1 MIAPHPNPESRD
13 VDRPPAIA
21 IAGLTLAFGARTVLR
36 NFFLQMAPREKV
48 VLAGP
53 SGSGKSSVLAC
64 LLGFLEPAAGRIEIG
79 GEPLTPRSAWRLRR
93 QLALVQQEPDLGELG
108 VEEWLR
114 EPLAFRANQALHGN
128 FARVP
133 EWLARL
139 RLSPAILR
147 QKGPELSGGEKQ
159 RLALVSALL
168 LDRPI
173 LLLDEPTSALDP
185 DSRRAVYDCLAG
197 LERQTLLMVSHDA
210 GPALD
215 FADRTVRLTGEE
227 AARGA

>member
-1 MIAPHPNPESRD
+1 MTAPVPEPAAAAD
-13 VDRPPAIA
+13 GPPPIA
-21 IAGLTLAFGARTVLR
+21 IAGLTLAFGGRTVLQD
-36 NFFLQMAPREKV
+36 FSLQVAVREKV
-48 VLAGP
+48 VLAGA
-53 SGSGKSSVLAC
+53 SGSGKSSLLAC
-64 LLGFLEPAAGRIEIG
+64 LLGFLAPAAGRIAIR
-79 GEPLTPRSAWRLRR
+79 GEPLTLRSAWRLRR
-93 QLALVQQEPDLGELG
+93 AMALVQQEPDLGELG
-108 VEEWLR
+108 VAEWLR
-114 EPLAFRANQALHGN
+114 EPLAFRANEALRGN

-139 RLSPAILR
+139 RLSPAILK

-173 LLLDEPTSALDP
+173 LLLDEPASALDP
-185 DSRRAVYDCLAG
+185 EARRAVYECLAG
-197 LERQTLLMVSHDA
+197 LDRQTLLLVSHDA

-215 FADRTVRLTGEE
+215 FADRTVRLPGEE

>member
-1 MIAPHPNPESRD
+1 
-13 VDRPPAIA
+13 
-21 IAGLTLAFGARTVLR
+21 
-36 NFFLQMAPREKV
+36 MAAHEKV
-48 VLAGP
+48 VLAGA

-64 LLGFLEPAAGRIEIG
+64 LLGFLAPAAGRIAIQ
-79 GEPLTPRSAWRLRR
+79 GEPLSAKSVWRLRR
-93 QLALVQQEPDLGELG
+93 ALALVQQEPDLGELG

-114 EPLAFRANQALHGN
+114 EPLAFRANAALQGN
-128 FARVP
+128 FTRVP

>member
-1 MIAPHPNPESRD
+1 MTAPVPEPAAAAD
-13 VDRPPAIA
+13 CPPPIA
-21 IAGLTLAFGARTVLR
+21 IAGLTLAFGGRTVLQD
-36 NFFLQMAPREKV
+36 FSLQVAVREKV
-48 VLAGP
+48 VLAGA
-53 SGSGKSSVLAC
+53 SGSGKSSLLAC
-64 LLGFLEPAAGRIEIG
+64 LLGFLAPAAGRIAIR

-93 QLALVQQEPDLGELG
+93 AMALVQQEPDLGELG
-108 VEEWLR
+108 VAEWLR
-114 EPLAFRANQALHGN
+114 EPLAFRANETLRGN

-133 EWLARL
+133 EWLAQL
-139 RLSPAILR
+139 RLSPAILK

-185 DSRRAVYDCLAG
+185 EARRAVYDCLAG
-197 LERQTLLMVSHDA
+197 LDRQTLLLVSHDA

-215 FADRTVRLTGEE
+215 FADRTVRLPGEE

>member
-1 MIAPHPNPESRD
+1 MSAHEQ
-13 VDRPPAIA
+13 RPPAA
-21 IAGLTLAFGARTVLR
+21 AEAPALAVAGLTLAFGARTVLR
-36 NFFLQMAPREKV
+36 DFSLQVAPREKV

-64 LLGFLEPAAGRIEIG
+64 LLGFLAPAAGRIEIA
-79 GEPLTPRSAWRLRR
+79 GEPLTPRSVWRLRR
-93 QLALVQQEPDLGELG
+93 HLAFVQQEPDLGEQI
-108 VEEWLR
+108 VADWLR
-114 EPLAFRANQALHGN
+114 EPFAFRANAAQAEH
-128 FARVP
+128 FARAP

-139 RLSPAILR
+139 RLSPAILK

-215 FADRTVRLTGEE
+215 FADRTVRLPGEE